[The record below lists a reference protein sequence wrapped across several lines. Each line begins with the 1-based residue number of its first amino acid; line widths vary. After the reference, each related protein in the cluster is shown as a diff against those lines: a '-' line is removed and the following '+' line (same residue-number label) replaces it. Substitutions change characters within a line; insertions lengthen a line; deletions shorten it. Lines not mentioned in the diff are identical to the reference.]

1 MTASSSKYTPDQD
14 LQSLVS
20 LSDPTSYCSS
30 SGSLGF
36 FVSLKHAKL
45 LLPGGLLHSLF
56 PLSGTLC
63 PCIPK
68 VSITYMFASNKRLLR
83 LSYASATVLGTGDTA
98 VSRGGKKS
106 LLPLSVCPSSWHL
119 WSFRK
124 SLLIANLKFKV
135 IQCFV
140 FLFIVSSH
148 VCATFWDEGP
158 CLSCS
163 SLYFKGRMLPEAIMC
178 WGNSC

>member
-1 MTASSSKYTPDQD
+1 MTVSFSKCTPDQD

-36 FVSLKHAKL
+36 FISLKHAKL

-56 PLSGTLC
+56 PLCGPLC

-68 VSITYMFASNKRLLR
+68 VSITYMFASN
-83 LSYASATVLGTGDTA
+83 
-98 VSRGGKKS
+98 VSVQFSRSFVSNSLWMFTETQLCFWNCSRHWGYSSGQRRQKS

-124 SLLIANLKFKV
+124 SLLIANLKFNV
-135 IQCFV
+135 I
-140 FLFIVSSH
+140 
-148 VCATFWDEGP
+148 
-158 CLSCS
+158 
-163 SLYFKGRMLPEAIMC
+163 
-178 WGNSC
+178 